1 MARINMLF
9 QMLVL
14 LYLLVNMNTL
24 TMAKPSKNMPCQNM
38 KQYMPPEMSR
48 KYNMSKHNGTWYE
61 VSFRDLYPWGPLCDC
76 QQSIKYVNLEKG
88 YMDDYF
94 VFTCYPLGLHYIS
107 PQRENKTNSSSGK
120 LHENGLYDMT
130 VRNSDFKFI
139 THFEWNTEMIGFK
152 DDGQDQYKWV
162 IEFQCGTRPYLPK
175 FVCLDR
181 TVDDHCFFTGIQ
193 LFVRDL
199 DFIEEGRIEMFEY
212 IRSLGPEVSNS
223 LPIAWVMDDFGGG
236 TFPPWFKNVTEHRD
250 KKTGQDNCPRPC
262 AHGVFNETTKMW
274 GCPKEHKGK
283 KLRIA
288 SPGVRLPQELLD
300 GTMMSEELEEV

>member
-1 MARINMLF
+1 
-9 QMLVL
+9 
-14 LYLLVNMNTL
+14 
-24 TMAKPSKNMPCQNM
+24 
-38 KQYMPPEMSR
+38 
-48 KYNMSKHNGTWYE
+48 
-61 VSFRDLYPWGPLCDC
+61 
-76 QQSIKYVNLEKG
+76 
-88 YMDDYF
+88 
-94 VFTCYPLGLHYIS
+94 
-107 PQRENKTNSSSGK
+107 
-120 LHENGLYDMT
+120 
-130 VRNSDFKFI
+130 
-139 THFEWNTEMIGFK
+139 MIGFK

-199 DFIEEGRIEMFEY
+199 DFIEEGRIEMFEN
-212 IRSLGPEVSNS
+212 I
-223 LPIAWVMDDFGGG
+223 
-236 TFPPWFKNVTEHRD
+236 TEHRD